1 MPNNQNNQNS
11 SKEVLGQAIIMLAK
25 GDENTAN
32 QIVQII
38 SKDENLVTQI
48 QGAIEQGIGAEEL
61 AGMIAEGL
69 IAMSGQQ
76 PNGQVASHKLGA
88 KIEYLNTL
96 KGVCPKGQELVS
108 AKNGCKV
115 CRKKAIEKDK
125 CGKKMKPDKKQYGGL
140 LSRLTNYKKA

>member
-38 SKDENLVTQI
+38 SKDENLLAQVQDAVGK
-48 QGAIEQGIGAEEL
+48 GATAEQLAE
-61 AGMIAEGL
+61 L
-69 IAMSGQQ
+69 IAQGLTQGQQ
-76 PNGQVASHKLGA
+76 NPQAASLKVGA

-96 KGVCPKGQELVS
+96 KGICPKGQELVS

>member
-38 SKDENLVTQI
+38 SNDKNLLAQVQDAVGK
-48 QGAIEQGIGAEEL
+48 GATAEQLAE
-61 AGMIAEGL
+61 L
-69 IAMSGQQ
+69 IAQGLTQGQQ
-76 PNGQVASHKLGA
+76 NPQAASLKVGA

-96 KGVCPKGQELVS
+96 KGICPKGQELVS

>member
-1 MPNNQNNQNS
+1 MINNQTDP
-11 SKEVLGQAIIMLAK
+11 KEVLGQAIMMLAK

-32 QIVQII
+32 EIVQVI
-38 SKDENLVTQI
+38 SNDKNLLAQVQDAVGK
-48 QGAIEQGIGAEEL
+48 GATAEQLAE
-61 AGMIAEGL
+61 L
-69 IAMSGQQ
+69 IAQGLTQGQQ
-76 PNGQVASHKLGA
+76 NPQVASHKLGA

>member
-1 MPNNQNNQNS
+1 
-11 SKEVLGQAIIMLAK
+11 MLAK

-38 SKDENLVTQI
+38 SKDKNLLAQVQDAVGK
-48 QGAIEQGIGAEEL
+48 GATAEQLAE
-61 AGMIAEGL
+61 L
-69 IAMSGQQ
+69 IAQGLTQGQQ
-76 PNGQVASHKLGA
+76 NPQAASLKVGA

-96 KGVCPKGQELVS
+96 KGICPKGQELVS

>member
-1 MPNNQNNQNS
+1 MINNQTDP
-11 SKEVLGQAIIMLAK
+11 KEVLGQAIMMLAK
-25 GDENTAN
+25 GDENAANEIIQVISNDKNLLAQVQDAVGKGATA
-32 QIVQII
+32 
-38 SKDENLVTQI
+38 
-48 QGAIEQGIGAEEL
+48 EQLAE
-61 AGMIAEGL
+61 L
-69 IAMSGQQ
+69 IAQGLTQGQQ
-76 PNGQVASHKLGA
+76 NPQAASLKVGA

-96 KGVCPKGQELVS
+96 KGICPKGQELVS

>member
-1 MPNNQNNQNS
+1 MINNQTDP
-11 SKEVLGQAIIMLAK
+11 KEVLGQAIMMLAK

-32 QIVQII
+32 EIVQVI
-38 SKDENLVTQI
+38 SNDKNLLAQVQDAVGK
-48 QGAIEQGIGAEEL
+48 GATAEQLAE
-61 AGMIAEGL
+61 L
-69 IAMSGQQ
+69 IAQGLTQGQQ
-76 PNGQVASHKLGA
+76 NPQAASHKLGA